1 MDVHVDNFGSCCAVV
16 VVMQALR
23 PSFLNGLPVYLSV
36 AFPCELWCVWVLKG
50 VKL

>member
-23 PSFLNGLPVYLSV
+23 PSFLNGLPVYALPSPV
-36 AFPCELWCVWVLKG
+36 SDG
-50 VKL
+50 VSGS